1 MRTRTLATA
10 IAVTSACLAAG
21 ALAPVAVAAPADGK
35 SAPAAKAPA
44 ANPMDYNGDGYRDLV
59 VNLPGNTDAAAGSAY
74 AGGSV
79 MVLYGSPQGVDTTKR
94 KLIRTSTE
102 GIPGTPEGHDRF
114 GHRTASGDFD
124 KDGFTD
130 LAVSTVGEDLTVNG
144 TYRRNAGQNTIIWGG
159 KNGLAKHGA
168 ATVQQSAPTSI
179 DVRRG
184 MALAAGDF
192 NGDGAA
198 DLAAGDYS
206 NGRGGDVLYGPFT
219 RKGKPKSI
227 ASLGMKDGQTYV
239 HPGLTAGDV
248 TGDGISD
255 LVLQVY
261 PGRAGVHQRIELLRG
276 TSKGLVKA
284 GTLKDAA
291 GKDLVS
297 LGADDRQLGIG
308 DLDKDGY
315 GDIVLGDWR
324 ADHGD
329 IPFAG
334 RFTVVYGG
342 KNGQATDRKP
352 QVFTQDTEGVPGTV
366 ERDDYFGSSIS
377 VGDINGDGYADVA
390 AGSPVET
397 VGDKSLAGRV
407 TTLFGGP
414 AGLTGQGAQ
423 VHDLDTAGVPG
434 DMAASDLFGRVV
446 KLIDMNRDGRS
457 ELVAGAPGEY
467 PAVGRYSVLPGTTQG
482 LTGQG
487 SKTFGPADLGLRAV
501 PETGFGET
509 LGN

>member
-21 ALAPVAVAAPADGK
+21 SLVPVAVAAPVSGT
-35 SAPAAKAPA
+35 SASTVKPPGAKPA
-44 ANPMDYNGDGYRDLV
+44 DYNGDGYRDLV
-59 VNLPGNTDAAAGSAY
+59 INLPGNSDAATKVY

-79 MVLYGSPQGVDTTKR
+79 MVLYGSARGVDTTKR
-94 KLIRTSTE
+94 KLIRASTA

-114 GHRTASGDFD
+114 GQQTASGDYD
-124 KDGFTD
+124 RDGFTD

-168 ATVQQSAPTSI
+168 TTVQQSAPTSI

-192 NGDGAA
+192 NGDGVA

-239 HPGLTAGDV
+239 HPAVTAGDV
-248 TGDGISD
+248 TGDGITD

-261 PGRAGVHQRIELLRG
+261 PGRAGVEQRIELLRG
-276 TSKGLVKA
+276 TRQGLVKA
-284 GTLKDAA
+284 GTLKDGN
-291 GKDLVS
+291 GKPIVS
-297 LGADDRQLGIG
+297 LGAYDRQLGIG
-308 DLDKDGY
+308 DLDRDGY
-315 GDIVLGDWR
+315 GDIVIGDWR
-324 ADHGD
+324 ADHGE
-329 IPFAG
+329 IAFAG

-342 KNGQATDRKP
+342 KSGQSTDRAP

-407 TTLFGGP
+407 TTLFGS
-414 AGLTGQGAQ
+414 ARGLTGQGAQ
-423 VHDLDTAGVPG
+423 VHDLDTADVPG
-434 DMAASDLFGRVV
+434 DMETHDLFGSVV
-446 KLIDMNRDGRS
+446 KLIDLNRDGRS

-467 PAVGRYSVLPGTTQG
+467 PATGRYSVLPGTAQG

-487 SKTFGPADLGLRAV
+487 AKTFGPSDLGLRAV
-501 PETGFGET
+501 PEAGFGRT
-509 LGN
+509 LGG